1 MSIFFKKALPPCFVV
16 LGMTAAIAPSVL
28 ANPVQQTSQA
38 VPALGD
44 RYGCFAGYPDG
55 SFRGDR
61 PVTRYE
67 FAAVLNACLQQIDRA
82 GNIQFEGV
90 TREEFEATANQFEL
104 LRQELDSLRDRV
116 DLLDPENK

>member
-1 MSIFFKKALPPCFVV
+1 MCNFFKKALPPCLVV
-16 LGMTAAIAPSVL
+16 LGMTAAIAPPVR
-28 ANPVQQTSQA
+28 ANPVQQTRQA
-38 VPALGD
+38 VPAEGV

-67 FAAVLNACLQQIDRA
+67 FAAVLNACLQQLERA
-82 GNIQFEGV
+82 GTVQSEGV

-116 DLLDPENK
+116 DLLDPEDK